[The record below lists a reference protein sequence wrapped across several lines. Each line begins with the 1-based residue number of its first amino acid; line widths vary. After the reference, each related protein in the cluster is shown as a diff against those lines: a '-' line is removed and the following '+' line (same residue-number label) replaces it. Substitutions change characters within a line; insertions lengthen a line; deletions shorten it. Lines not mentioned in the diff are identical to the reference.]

1 MKYIMLGSLVVLSI
15 ASVSHAQTIELPR
28 QYNLDLNTAELLA
41 KNAQQACQ
49 NQFHKHLAV
58 AVLDRGGQPLVIK
71 RHETVGPHN
80 AIAAQKK
87 AFTAL
92 STKTA
97 TTTLS
102 QNARQSV
109 DSQNLTTVPE
119 LLLLGGGFPIQYQN
133 EVVGAIG
140 IAGSGGA
147 KNDDWCA
154 EQAIKMTFK

>member
-1 MKYIMLGSLVVLSI
+1 MKHIILGSLLALSI
-15 ASVSHAQTIELPR
+15 TQMSAAQTIQLPQ
-28 QYNLDLNTAELLA
+28 QYNLDLKTAELLA
-41 KNAQQACQ
+41 QHAEQACQ

-58 AVLDRGGQPLVIK
+58 AVLDGAGLPLIVK
-71 RHETVGPHN
+71 RHESVGPHN
-80 AIAAQKK
+80 ATAAQKK

-97 TTTLS
+97 TTIFS

-119 LLLLGGGFPIQYQN
+119 LLLLGGGFPIQYQD
-133 EVVGAIG
+133 EIVGAIG
-140 IAGSGGA
+140 VAGSGGS